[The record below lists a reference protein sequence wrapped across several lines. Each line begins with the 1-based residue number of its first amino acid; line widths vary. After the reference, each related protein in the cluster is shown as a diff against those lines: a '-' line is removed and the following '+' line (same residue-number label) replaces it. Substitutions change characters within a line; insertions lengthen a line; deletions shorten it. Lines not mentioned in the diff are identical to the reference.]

1 MYEAPHRLKETLKE
15 LAGVFGPERRIAMC
29 REMTKKHEEVIRTTI
44 GEAAEREPR
53 GEYVLVIEGKS
64 LEAINEEIK
73 AGFDDMSLEEHLELY
88 ISKGMDKKT
97 AMKAVA
103 NDRGLSKRDVYNA
116 LER

>member
-1 MYEAPHRLKETLKE
+1 M
-15 LAGVFGPERRIAMC
+15 
-29 REMTKKHEEVIRTTI
+29 
-44 GEAAEREPR
+44 
-53 GEYVLVIEGKS
+53 LVIEGKS

-73 AGFDDMSLEEHLELY
+73 AGFEDMSLEEHLEQY
-88 ISKGMDKKT
+88 ISKGMDKKA